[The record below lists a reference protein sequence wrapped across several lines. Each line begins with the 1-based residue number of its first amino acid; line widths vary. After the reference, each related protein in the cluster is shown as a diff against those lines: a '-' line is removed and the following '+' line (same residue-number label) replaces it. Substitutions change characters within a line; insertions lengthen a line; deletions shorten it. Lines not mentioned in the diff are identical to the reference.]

1 MKRYIPILAIAVLIL
16 AACTRCTTAPNGQK
30 TVDPNV
36 LAAIQAG
43 AVITCGIAPT
53 ASAIANLYTQN
64 PAVTT
69 TETAIAM
76 ACAALKPNSVVP
88 ASVAPPI
95 TAATPVLTVPASG
108 G

>member
-1 MKRYIPILAIAVLIL
+1 MRKL
-16 AACTRCTTAPNGQK
+16 AAIIFIASAVGACTTSATGQK

-88 ASVAPPI
+88 AAIAPVSVAP
-95 TAATPVLTVPASG
+95 AG
-108 G
+108 